1 MAIRLYLSALT
12 LVFLFSTWLSRGLG
26 PLDAIV
32 VTCALVY
39 LILDTREGLRL
50 IKHDLALLRQLEKKL
65 AALLS

>member
-12 LVFLFSTWLSRGLG
+12 FVFLFLTWRSRGLG

-39 LILDTREGLRL
+39 LILDARERLRL
-50 IKHDLALLRQLEKKL
+50 VKQDLALLRQLEKKL
-65 AALLS
+65 AALLN

>member
-39 LILDTREGLRL
+39 LILDTRERLRL
-50 IKHDLALLRQLEKKL
+50 VKHDLAVLRQLEKKL

>member
-39 LILDTREGLRL
+39 LILDTRERLRL
-50 IKHDLALLRQLEKKL
+50 VKQDVELLRQIETKL

>member
-26 PLDAIV
+26 PFDAIV

-39 LILDTREGLRL
+39 LILDTRERLRVV
-50 IKHDLALLRQLEKKL
+50 KQDVELLRQIETKL